1 VAVVSAVLAL
11 GAASFGGIGSAR
23 RLIGQGESEAEAH
36 ALLDCAVALGLGQID
51 TAGTYGEGASER
63 IIGNWLR
70 ARRPGLRDQLRVS
83 SKVGLRGGLGR
94 AHVEASVEQ
103 SLARLGVEAIDL
115 LLAHVPDPETPW
127 AEVLQTFDAL
137 VTRGVVRQL
146 GVSNVTAADLDAL
159 AAASSASS
167 GSRTKLAVVQNQL
180 NLLHQDDL
188 RNGVIAACRRD
199 GLDYAAYSPLAG
211 GLLGGK
217 YALEGAIPADSRVGM
232 RRDLYAQAWTPGNA
246 RRVARLKEE
255 AAAREVSPAGLAT
268 WWLLR
273 CPLVSSILIGAR
285 TPRQLEA
292 LVGEARGLPP
302 DEKLW
307 HALAGAGRGDD
318 AEAA

>member
-1 VAVVSAVLAL
+1 MSAALAL

-36 ALLDCAVALGLGQID
+36 ALLDCAVALGLEQID

-70 ARRPGLRDQLRVS
+70 ARRPGLRDRLRIS

-94 AHVEASVEQ
+94 AHVEASVER

-137 VTRGVVRQL
+137 VTRGLVRQL
-146 GVSNVTAADLDAL
+146 GVSNVTAAELDAL
-159 AAASSASS
+159 AAATASS
-167 GSRTKLAVVQNQL
+167 GGRTRLAVVQNQL
-180 NLLHQDDL
+180 NLLHRGDL
-188 RNGVIAACRRD
+188 HNGVIAACRRD

-246 RRVARLKEE
+246 RRVARLKAE

-273 CPLVSSILIGAR
+273 CPPVSSILIGAR

-292 LVGEARGLPP
+292 VVGEARGLPP
-302 DEKLW
+302 DEALW
-307 HALAGAGRGDD
+307 HALAGDG